1 MLFSPLKVCTSV
13 CQLLRLPSKP
23 GGPSDQEQSC
33 HNDDRPD
40 GSRDAL
46 ACRCEAFG
54 ADGRRHDNHR
64 AKIHDS
70 HDQEDR
76 DETDTALGAL
86 KAETQAVSPSCAY
99 VSPHRSVAPG

>member
-1 MLFSPLKVCTSV
+1 MLFSPLKACTSV
-13 CQLLRLPSKP
+13 CQLPRLACKP
-23 GGPSDQEQSC
+23 GGPRDQKQSC
-33 HNDDRPD
+33 HNDDRPN

-46 ACRCEAFG
+46 ASRCEAFG

-64 AKIHDS
+64 AKLHDS

-99 VSPHRSVAPG
+99 VSPHHSVAPG